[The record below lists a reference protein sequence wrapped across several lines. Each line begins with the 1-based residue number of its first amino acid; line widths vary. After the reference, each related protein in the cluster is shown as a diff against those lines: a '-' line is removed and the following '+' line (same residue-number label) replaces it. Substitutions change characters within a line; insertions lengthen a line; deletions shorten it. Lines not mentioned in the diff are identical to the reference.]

1 MSTIQGGQLIMID
14 KCNMPHICRVRAD
27 NGEHSH
33 YILID
38 SATGLT
44 LWEEKEETRPRKDLS
59 NGECSK

>member
-1 MSTIQGGQLIMID
+1 MID

-44 LWEEKEETRPRKDLS
+44 LWEEKEETKPPRGYSCAK
-59 NGECSK
+59 KMQ